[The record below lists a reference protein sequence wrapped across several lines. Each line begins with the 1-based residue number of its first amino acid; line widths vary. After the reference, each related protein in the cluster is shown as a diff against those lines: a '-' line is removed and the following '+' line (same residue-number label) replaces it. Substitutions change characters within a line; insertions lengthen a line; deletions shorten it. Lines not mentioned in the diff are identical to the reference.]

1 MQHSPW
7 PLAELEVITPTLRL
21 CHVTDDHAD
30 QLARLAAEGI
40 HDPAT
45 MPFAVPWTDAV
56 SPELERNTVKYFRQ
70 TRAEVSTEHWDIPM
84 AVMVDGDPI
93 GVCAVTADGFPARRT
108 VSTGSWLGR
117 RYQGRGLGREMRA
130 AALHLIFTGFDA
142 DLART
147 AAWHDNAASLGVT
160 RSLPYAQTG
169 SSRQSRR
176 GVFDTMIEF
185 TMTRAQWDTMRR
197 SDIRLV
203 GVDAVVDQL
212 ALRRRRPGRL
222 S

>member
-1 MQHSPW
+1 MPHSSW
-7 PLAELEVITPTLRL
+7 PLAELAVTTPVLRL
-21 CHVTDDHAD
+21 CHVTDGLAD
-30 QLARLAAEGI
+30 QLAQLAAEGI

-45 MPFAVPWTDAV
+45 MPFSTPWTDAV
-56 SPELERNTVKYFRQ
+56 SPDLERNTVAYFQQ
-70 TRAEVSTEHWDIPM
+70 TRAEVSTEHWDVPM
-84 AVMVDGDPI
+84 AVLVAGTAA
-93 GVCAVTADGFPARRT
+93 GVCIVSADGFPARRT

-130 AALHLIFTGFDA
+130 AALHLIFAGFDA
-142 DLART
+142 DVART

-176 GVFDTMIEF
+176 GVFDTMLEF
-185 TMTRAQWDTMRR
+185 TMSRAQWDPVRR
-197 SDIRLV
+197 SDIQLI

-212 ALRRRRPGRL
+212 SLGRT
-222 S
+222 

>member
-1 MQHSPW
+1 MRPSPW
-7 PLAELEVITPTLRL
+7 PLAELEVITPVLRL
-21 CHVTDDHAD
+21 CHVTDELAD

-56 SPELERNTVKYFRQ
+56 SPALERNTVAYFQQ
-70 TRAEVSTEHWDIPM
+70 TRAEVSTEHWDVPL
-84 AVMVDGDPI
+84 AVIVGDEAV

-117 RYQGRGLGREMRA
+117 RHQGRGLGREMRT
-130 AALHLIFTGFDA
+130 AALQLIFAGFDA
-142 DLART
+142 DVART

-160 RSLPYAQTG
+160 RSLPYVQTG

-176 GVFDTMIEF
+176 GVFDTMLEF
-185 TMTRAQWDTMRR
+185 TMTRAQWETLRR
-197 SDIRLV
+197 RDIALI
-203 GVDAVVDQL
+203 GVDAVIDQL
-212 ALRRRRPGRL
+212 ALRRA
-222 S
+222 

>member
-1 MQHSPW
+1 MRPSPW
-7 PLAELEVITPTLRL
+7 PLAELEVITPVLRL
-21 CHVTDDHAD
+21 CHVTDELAD

-45 MPFAVPWTDAV
+45 MPFAVPWTDAI
-56 SPELERNTVKYFRQ
+56 SPELERNTVAYFQQ
-70 TRAEVSTEHWDIPM
+70 TRAEVSTEHWDVPL
-84 AVMVDGDPI
+84 AVIVGDEAV

-117 RYQGRGLGREMRA
+117 RHQGRGLGREMRT
-130 AALHLIFTGFDA
+130 AALQLIFAGFDA
-142 DLART
+142 DVART

-160 RSLPYAQTG
+160 RSLPYVQTG

-176 GVFDTMIEF
+176 GVFDTMLEF
-185 TMTRAQWDTMRR
+185 AMTRAQWETLRR
-197 SDIRLV
+197 RDIELI

-212 ALRRRRPGRL
+212 ALRRA
-222 S
+222 

>member
-7 PLAELEVITPTLRL
+7 PLAELEVITPVLRL
-21 CHVTDDHAD
+21 CHVTDDLAD

-56 SPELERNTVKYFRQ
+56 PPELERNTVKYFQQ

-84 AVMVDGDPI
+84 AVMIDGKPV

-117 RYQGRGLGREMRA
+117 RHQGQGLGREMRA
-130 AALHLIFTGFDA
+130 AALHLIFSGLDA

-160 RSLPYAQTG
+160 RSLPYTQAGT
-169 SSRQSRR
+169 SRQSRR
-176 GVFDTMIEF
+176 GVLEAMLEF
-185 TMTRAQWDTMRR
+185 TMTRDQWETVRR
-197 SDIRLV
+197 GDIRLV
-203 GVDAVVDQL
+203 GVDAAIDQL
-212 ALRRRRPGRL
+212 GLRR